1 MQNTLMERDHVG
13 FGRVDSGHD
22 RRTLMGMNE
31 DSFVGKR
38 QRKRRGF
45 FLGKGNFQ
53 EEKKKEGKCSMRK
66 MAGRED

>member
-1 MQNTLMERDHVG
+1 
-13 FGRVDSGHD
+13 
-22 RRTLMGMNE
+22 MGMNE